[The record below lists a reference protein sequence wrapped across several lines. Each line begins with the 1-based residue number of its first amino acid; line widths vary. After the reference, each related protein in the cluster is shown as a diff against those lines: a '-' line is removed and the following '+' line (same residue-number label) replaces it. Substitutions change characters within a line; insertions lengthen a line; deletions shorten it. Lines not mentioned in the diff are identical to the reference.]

1 MSKLRVATMV
11 CSVLLLAAVSTAVP
25 LLLTGGTA
33 YAHGTT
39 YKVNKFANYSN
50 DVETTAMAKFTCSA
64 TTGAYTLT
72 IPSVNIVDS
81 TGSSF
86 ITAGLNTSN
95 ALIVQFDGDQDIDVP
110 MTQNTKNGL
119 FQVDATDSMYAPFCG
134 SGQSIEVFDA
144 LTIGE
149 KFLFYATLR

>member
-1 MSKLRVATMV
+1 MSKLRVATMA
-11 CSVLLLAAVSTAVP
+11 CSVLLLAAVSTVVP

-39 YKVNKFANYSN
+39 YKVNKFTNYSN
-50 DVETTAMAKFTCSA
+50 DVETTAMAKFSCSA

-86 ITAGLNTSN
+86 VAS
-95 ALIVQFDGDQDIDVP
+95 
-110 MTQNTKNGL
+110 
-119 FQVDATDSMYAPFCG
+119 G
-134 SGQSIEVFDA
+134 SVSYTHLSAVLAEPA
-144 LTIGE
+144 SSP
-149 KFLFYATLR
+149 